1 MSHRGGAVRDGKS
14 HFVTESY
21 KHSCEG
27 GAHIAGAD
35 DANLQSSALLKF
47 EGREMAV
54 ARGFAV
60 AG

>member
-1 MSHRGGAVRDGKS
+1 M
-14 HFVTESY
+14 TESY

-27 GAHIAGAD
+27 GAHITGAD
-35 DANLQSSALLKF
+35 DANLHSSALLKF

>member
-1 MSHRGGAVRDGKS
+1 MGHL
-14 HFVTESY
+14 VTESY

-27 GAHIAGAD
+27 AADITGAD
-35 DANLQSSALLKF
+35 DANLHSSAPPKF

-60 AG
+60 GG